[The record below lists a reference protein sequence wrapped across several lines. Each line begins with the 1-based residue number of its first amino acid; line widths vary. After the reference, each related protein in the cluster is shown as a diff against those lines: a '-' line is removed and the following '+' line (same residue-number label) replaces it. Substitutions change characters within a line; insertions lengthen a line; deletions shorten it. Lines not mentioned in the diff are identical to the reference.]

1 MALYGKNDQKPKFY
15 IKSVALLKILC
26 LVEISVSSKT
36 NEKALKTNTYKEFLG
51 VQHFWFEIW
60 VFGQVNLVLKF
71 TLYFS
76 WDKC

>member
-51 VQHFWFEIW
+51 VQHF
-60 VFGQVNLVLKF
+60 
-71 TLYFS
+71 
-76 WDKC
+76 